1 MPSPP
6 TIKRNSGRKNKIIS
20 TVTRTIEENA
30 LVQSGDSILVAVSGG
45 ADSVALIHI
54 LFELAPSLA
63 VRLAIAHLN
72 HGLRLPESD
81 RDAEFVTSLAHHL
94 KLPLF
99 LDEIDVHSYRER
111 HKLSPEEAARNV
123 RYNFLKQVAEKNDFT
138 KIAVGHHLDDNAEL
152 VLMFLL
158 RGSGPLGLSGMPPIR
173 SGMPPGGDD
182 KIIRPLID
190 IRRSQILNYLTQ
202 KKLPYVSDSTNTNR
216 RYLRNRIRH
225 DLLPELASKYNPNI
239 VETLNRLAC
248 ITRSEEQW
256 MEILVEP
263 IFHTILI
270 RRESEAVYLSL
281 KSLADF
287 PLAARRRVL
296 RKAIKQVKG
305 NLRRVAFSHIDALLR
320 LAAKTPLTGSIDLP
334 DGIRARCDHHV
345 LILSKQ
351 KQPIHS
357 TDCGLFPVD
366 QTSYEYTLSIPGAV
380 HIKEAGVRI
389 KLTEIDIEAV
399 TDIRGAGQQI
409 AFFDINKLKFP
420 LVVRNFQPGD
430 RFTPLGMTGTMK
442 LKKFFINN
450 KIHRAQRALCPILI
464 SCGKIIWVAGH
475 RLDNSVRVDSETRRV
490 LKAELLLA

>member
-1 MPSPP
+1 MSSPP
-6 TIKRNSGRKNKIIS
+6 TIKRNSGRKNKILS
-20 TVTRTIEENA
+20 AVTRTIEENA
-30 LVQSGDSILVAVSGG
+30 LIQSGDSILAAVSGG

-54 LFELAPSLA
+54 LCELAPSRS

-81 RDAEFVTSLAHHL
+81 RDAEFVTSLAHNL
-94 KLPLF
+94 NLPLF
-99 LDEIDVHSYRER
+99 LDKIDVHSYRER

-123 RYNFLKQVAEKNDFT
+123 RYNFLKQVAEKNDFS

-173 SGMPPGGDD
+173 SGMPPGGEE

-190 IRRSQILNYLTQ
+190 IRRSEILEYLSQ
-202 KKLPYVSDSTNTNR
+202 NKLPYVSDSTNTNR
-216 RYLRNRIRH
+216 GYLRNRIRH
-225 DLLPELASKYNPNI
+225 DLIPELASKYNPNI

-248 ITRSEEQW
+248 ITQSEEQW
-256 MEILVEP
+256 METLVDS
-263 IFHTILI
+263 IYDTNLI
-270 RRESEAVYLSL
+270 KQNSDNICLSL
-281 KSLADF
+281 KGLADI

-305 NLRRVAFSHIDALLR
+305 NLRRIAFSHIDAILR
-320 LAAKTPLTGSIDLP
+320 LAAKSPATGCIDLP
-334 DGIRARCDHHV
+334 DGIQARCDHQA
-345 LILSKQ
+345 LIIAKN
-351 KQPIHS
+351 KQPVHS
-357 TDCGLFPVD
+357 SNRGVSQMD
-366 QTSYEYTLSIPGAV
+366 QIIYEYNLNTPGAV
-380 HIKEAGVRI
+380 YIKEAGVQI
-389 KLTEIDIEAV
+389 KLTEMDTEAV
-399 TDIRGAGQQI
+399 TDISGAGQQI

-450 KIHRAQRALCPILI
+450 KIPRAQRALCPILV

-475 RLDNSVRVDSETRRV
+475 RLDNSVRVDSETRSI